1 MNTLARP
8 PFSPNQYRSIF
19 ISDVHLG
26 SYGCQAE
33 KLLNF
38 LQNTTCDQLFLV
50 GDIIDG
56 WQMRGRVYWPESH
69 ERVMKQLL
77 EMAKTGTK
85 VRYITGN
92 HDEFLR
98 NYGALQFDTIEIVD
112 EYRLRN
118 KDGREFLVIHGDQY
132 DVITKYARWI
142 STLGDVGYN
151 LLLRIN
157 VVVNKVRSLLG
168 YDYWSFSKWVKDS
181 VKQAVSYVGDFE
193 ATVASVCNQR
203 GYAGIICG
211 HIHKAAN
218 REVGGVRYLN
228 CGDWVESCTAILH
241 THDGQFQVIEHDA
254 REKANAADFQA
265 DAMADNATSDL
276 PQKEIA

>member
-77 EMAKTGTK
+77 EIAKTGTK

-241 THDGQFQVIEHDA
+241 THDGQFQVIEHGA

>member
-118 KDGREFLVIHGDQY
+118 KDGGEFLVIHGDQY

>member
-38 LQNTTCDQLFLV
+38 LQNTSCDQLFLV

-118 KDGREFLVIHGDQY
+118 KDGGEFLVIHGDQY

>member
-8 PFSPNQYRSIF
+8 PFSPNKYRSIF

-33 KLLNF
+33 KLLQF
-38 LQNTTCDQLFLV
+38 LQNTSCDQLFLV

-69 ERVMKQLL
+69 EQVMKQLL
-77 EMAKTGTK
+77 AIAKAGTK

-92 HDEFLR
+92 HDAFLR
-98 NYGALQFDTIEIVD
+98 NYGALQFATIEIGA
-112 EYRLRN
+112 EYRSRHRA
-118 KDGREFLVIHGDQY
+118 GSEFLVIHGDQY

-142 STLGDVGYN
+142 STLGDVGYT
-151 LLLRIN
+151 LLLRMN
-157 VVVNKVRSLLG
+157 VVVNKVRSMLG
-168 YDYWSFSKWVKDS
+168 YDYWSLSKWVKDS

-193 ATVASVCNQR
+193 TTVASVCNER

-218 REVGGVRYLN
+218 RKVGGVRYLN

-241 THDGQFQVIEHDA
+241 THDGQFQVIEYDA
-254 REKANAADFQA
+254 SENPTVADVAATATTDHA
-265 DAMADNATSDL
+265 DSEL
-276 PQKEIA
+276 PQREIA

>member
-77 EMAKTGTK
+77 EIAKTGTK

-118 KDGREFLVIHGDQY
+118 KDGGEFLVIHGDQY

-181 VKQAVSYVGDFE
+181 VTQAVSYVGDFE

>member
-77 EMAKTGTK
+77 EIAKTGTK

-254 REKANAADFQA
+254 KEKANAADFQA

>member
-77 EMAKTGTK
+77 EIAKTGTK

-241 THDGQFQVIEHDA
+241 THDGQFQVIEHGA
-254 REKANAADFQA
+254 KEKANAADFQA
-265 DAMADNATSDL
+265 DAMTDNATSDL

>member
-98 NYGALQFDTIEIVD
+98 NYGVLQFDTIEIVD
-112 EYRLRN
+112 EYRLSN
-118 KDGREFLVIHGDQY
+118 KDGGEFLVIHGDQY

-168 YDYWSFSKWVKDS
+168 YDYWSFSKWPKDS

>member
-77 EMAKTGTK
+77 EIAKTGTK

-118 KDGREFLVIHGDQY
+118 KDGGEFLVIHGDQY

-241 THDGQFQVIEHDA
+241 THDGQFQVIEHGA
-254 REKANAADFQA
+254 KEKANAADFQA

>member
-1 MNTLARP
+1 
-8 PFSPNQYRSIF
+8 
-19 ISDVHLG
+19 
-26 SYGCQAE
+26 
-33 KLLNF
+33 
-38 LQNTTCDQLFLV
+38 
-50 GDIIDG
+50 
-56 WQMRGRVYWPESH
+56 MRGRVYWPESH

-98 NYGALQFDTIEIVD
+98 NYGVLQFDTIEIVD
-112 EYRLRN
+112 EYRLSN
-118 KDGREFLVIHGDQY
+118 KDGGEFLVIHGDQY

>member
-77 EMAKTGTK
+77 EIAKTGTK

-112 EYRLRN
+112 EYRLCN

-241 THDGQFQVIEHDA
+241 THDGQFQVIEHGA
-254 REKANAADFQA
+254 KEKANAADFQA

>member
-77 EMAKTGTK
+77 EIAKTGTK

-211 HIHKAAN
+211 HIHKAAS

>member
-69 ERVMKQLL
+69 ERVMKELL

>member
-77 EMAKTGTK
+77 EIAKTGTK

-241 THDGQFQVIEHDA
+241 THDGQFQVIEHGA
-254 REKANAADFQA
+254 KEKANAADFQA

>member
-98 NYGALQFDTIEIVD
+98 NYGVLQFDTIEIVD
-112 EYRLRN
+112 EYRLSN
-118 KDGREFLVIHGDQY
+118 KDGGEFLVIHGDQY

>member
-8 PFSPNQYRSIF
+8 PFSPNQYRSMF

-77 EMAKTGTK
+77 EIAKTGTK

>member
-98 NYGALQFDTIEIVD
+98 NYGVLQFDTIEIVD
-112 EYRLRN
+112 EYRLSN
-118 KDGREFLVIHGDQY
+118 KDGGEFLVIHGDQY

-254 REKANAADFQA
+254 REKVNAADFQA

>member
-77 EMAKTGTK
+77 EMAKSGTK

-118 KDGREFLVIHGDQY
+118 KDGSDFLVIHGDQY

-168 YDYWSFSKWVKDS
+168 YEYWSFSKWVKDS

-254 REKANAADFQA
+254 KDNANAADVLA
-265 DAMADNATSDL
+265 EAMADNASTDL

>member
-77 EMAKTGTK
+77 EMAKSGTK

-118 KDGREFLVIHGDQY
+118 KDGSEFLVIHGDQY

-168 YDYWSFSKWVKDS
+168 YEYWSFSKWVKDS

-241 THDGQFQVIEHDA
+241 THDGEFQVIAHDA
-254 REKANAADFQA
+254 KDNANAADA
-265 DAMADNATSDL
+265 RAEAMADNTSTDL

>member
-118 KDGREFLVIHGDQY
+118 KDGSEFLVIHGDQY

>member
-1 MNTLARP
+1 MNTLALP

-77 EMAKTGTK
+77 EIAKTGTK

>member
-77 EMAKTGTK
+77 EIAKTGTK

>member
-77 EMAKTGTK
+77 EMAKSGTK

-118 KDGREFLVIHGDQY
+118 KDGSEFLVIHGDQY

-193 ATVASVCNQR
+193 ATVASVCNQH

-241 THDGQFQVIEHDA
+241 THDGQFQVIAHDA
-254 REKANAADFQA
+254 KDNANAADA
-265 DAMADNATSDL
+265 RAEAMADNTSTDL

>member
-77 EMAKTGTK
+77 EIAKTGTK

-241 THDGQFQVIEHDA
+241 THDGQFQVIEHDT

>member
-1 MNTLARP
+1 
-8 PFSPNQYRSIF
+8 
-19 ISDVHLG
+19 
-26 SYGCQAE
+26 
-33 KLLNF
+33 
-38 LQNTTCDQLFLV
+38 
-50 GDIIDG
+50 
-56 WQMRGRVYWPESH
+56 MRGRVYWPESH

-118 KDGREFLVIHGDQY
+118 KDGSEFLVIHGDQY

>member
-77 EMAKTGTK
+77 EMAKSGTK

-118 KDGREFLVIHGDQY
+118 KDGSEFLVIHGDQY

-241 THDGQFQVIEHDA
+241 THDGQFQVIAHDA
-254 REKANAADFQA
+254 KDNANAADA
-265 DAMADNATSDL
+265 RAEAMADNTSTDL

>member
-77 EMAKTGTK
+77 EIAKTGTK

-92 HDEFLR
+92 HDEVLR

-241 THDGQFQVIEHDA
+241 SHDGQFQVIEHGA
-254 REKANAADFQA
+254 KEKANAADFQA

>member
-26 SYGCQAE
+26 SYGCQAD

-77 EMAKTGTK
+77 EIAKTGTK

-193 ATVASVCNQR
+193 APVASVCNQR

>member
-77 EMAKTGTK
+77 EMAKSGTK

-118 KDGREFLVIHGDQY
+118 KDGSEFLVIHGDQY

-241 THDGQFQVIEHDA
+241 THDGQFQVIAHDA
-254 REKANAADFQA
+254 KDNANAADA
-265 DAMADNATSDL
+265 RAEAMADNASTDL

>member
-19 ISDVHLG
+19 VSDVHLG

-77 EMAKTGTK
+77 EIAKTGTK

>member
-98 NYGALQFDTIEIVD
+98 NYGVLQFDTIEIVD
-112 EYRLRN
+112 EYRLSN
-118 KDGREFLVIHGDQY
+118 KDGGEFLVIHGDQY

-265 DAMADNATSDL
+265 DAIADNAASDL

>member
-33 KLLNF
+33 KLLQF
-38 LQNTTCDQLFLV
+38 LQNTSCDQLFLV

-69 ERVMKQLL
+69 EQVMKQLL
-77 EMAKTGTK
+77 AIAKAGTK

-118 KDGREFLVIHGDQY
+118 KDGSEFLVIHGDQY

-151 LLLRIN
+151 LLLRMN
-157 VVVNKVRSLLG
+157 VVVNKVRSMLG

-265 DAMADNATSDL
+265 DAIADNAASDL

>member
-1 MNTLARP
+1 
-8 PFSPNQYRSIF
+8 
-19 ISDVHLG
+19 
-26 SYGCQAE
+26 
-33 KLLNF
+33 
-38 LQNTTCDQLFLV
+38 
-50 GDIIDG
+50 
-56 WQMRGRVYWPESH
+56 MRGRVYWPESH

-118 KDGREFLVIHGDQY
+118 KDGGEFLVIHGDQY

-265 DAMADNATSDL
+265 DAIADNAASDL

>member
-118 KDGREFLVIHGDQY
+118 KDGGEFLVIHGDQY

-265 DAMADNATSDL
+265 DAMADKATSDL

>member
-77 EMAKTGTK
+77 EMAKSGTK

-118 KDGREFLVIHGDQY
+118 KDVSEFLVIHGDQY

-241 THDGQFQVIEHDA
+241 THDGQFQVIAHDA
-254 REKANAADFQA
+254 KDNANAADA
-265 DAMADNATSDL
+265 RAEAMADNASTDL

>member
-77 EMAKTGTK
+77 EMAKSGTK

-118 KDGREFLVIHGDQY
+118 KDGSEFLVIHGDQY

-157 VVVNKVRSLLG
+157 VIINKVRSLLG

-241 THDGQFQVIEHDA
+241 THDGQFQVIAHDA
-254 REKANAADFQA
+254 KDNANAADA
-265 DAMADNATSDL
+265 RAEAMADNASTDL

>member
-241 THDGQFQVIEHDA
+241 THDGQFQVIEHGA
-254 REKANAADFQA
+254 KEKANAADFQA